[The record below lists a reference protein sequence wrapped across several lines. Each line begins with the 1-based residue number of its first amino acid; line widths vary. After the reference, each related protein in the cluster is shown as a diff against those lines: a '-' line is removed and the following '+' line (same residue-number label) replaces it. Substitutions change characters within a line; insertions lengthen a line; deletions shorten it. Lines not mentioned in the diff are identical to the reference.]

1 MPYIHLGGLETPSSG
16 REVKLQSQGYAYP
29 DGLDLRPWSKLHNNL
44 KHEILLRAQES
55 HDVMKRR
62 HENWEKIDDKL
73 TAYISLD
80 DAEKAVKDVDDRKP
94 VSIVVPISYA
104 TLQTFLSYFMAAFLE
119 RPYFRY
125 SGTGPEDRIGA
136 MLLERVID
144 IHTVRSKV
152 MLPLYTMWR
161 DALAYGLGAV
171 SPIWKVIQGD
181 RQVAKEDGF
190 FDSSGEFVSTGRR
203 KDIIQDT
210 LWEGNALLNIDPY
223 TYLPDPNVPVQ
234 SIQDGEF
241 VGWVDRD
248 NYVGLLELEQT
259 DPTYFNVKYLN
270 QIPQVGKSQYHPEK
284 KAQTNRF
291 GSPFNRVGI
300 STRPID
306 IIYMYMNIIPK
317 DFKLSDK
324 ETPEKWFFALAAD
337 EVIIAA
343 QPIGLDH
350 NMFPV
355 AVAAPEFDG
364 RSIVPTSKLEVIQ
377 PMQEVV
383 DWMINS
389 HIANTRKAINDMI
402 VYDPSIINSEDLA
415 DPKPGKLIRARRAAW
430 GRPIKDAVFQLGVTD
445 VTRGHVADTGMFIEL
460 MREIS
465 GATDTLQGINRRT
478 AERKTAT
485 EHSDTRSSAMGRL
498 EMSARLIASQAH
510 QDISLMFA
518 ANAQQLMD
526 KDMMVQVTGRL
537 EADLREVYGAGESV
551 SVSPFDILINYDIL
565 PHSGK
570 VPQNEHLQT
579 WTQLFQIMLQD
590 PMIRQ
595 QYDVGRVF
603 EHIARQG
610 GAEDVKEFRIVPD
623 EKVSQQVD
631 AGNIVPL
638 EQSGVNL

>member
-1 MPYIHLGGLETPSSG
+1 MPYINLGGLETPSSG
-16 REVKLQSQGYAYP
+16 REAKLVSQGYAYP
-29 DGLDLRPWSKLHNNL
+29 DGLDLRPWSKLHNKL
-44 KHEILLRAQES
+44 KYEILLRAQES

-80 DAEKAVKDVDDRKP
+80 DAEKAVKDKDDRKP
-94 VSIVVPISYA
+94 VSIVVPVSYA

-136 MLLERVID
+136 MLLERVVD

-171 SPIWKVIQGD
+171 SPTWKVIQGD
-181 RQVAKEDGF
+181 RQVAREDGF
-190 FDSSGEFVSTGRR
+190 FDLGGNFIQTGQR
-203 KDIIQDT
+203 KEIIQDT

-223 TYLPDPNVPVQ
+223 TYLPDPNVPVH

-241 VGWVDRD
+241 VAWVDRD
-248 NYVGLLELEQT
+248 NYVGLLDLEQT
-259 DPTYFNVKYLN
+259 DPTFFNVKYLN
-270 QIPQVGKSQYHPEK
+270 QLQQIGKSHYHPEK

-291 GSPFNRVGI
+291 GSPFNTVGI

-306 IIYMYMNIIPK
+306 VIYMYMNIVPK

-383 DWMINS
+383 DWMVNS

-498 EMSARLIASQAH
+498 EMAARLIASQAH
-510 QDISLMFA
+510 QDIALMFA

-551 SVSPFDILINYDIL
+551 AVSPFDILINYDIL

-590 PMIRQ
+590 PFIRQ

-610 GAEDVKEFRIVPD
+610 GAELNPRYP
-623 EKVSQQVD
+623 
-631 AGNIVPL
+631 PL
-638 EQSGVNL
+638 AVAFLS